1 MGMIFLKK
9 VRIAV
14 STAVAAALICGC
26 AAAGTGAAETAQ
38 APREEEREA
47 AGAPGPGTIL
57 PDRIEVITD
66 SDYPYN
72 AEEIMYLSGVRSTAY
87 RQNTRYSLCDLDGD
101 GLSELLIAVADSA
114 AGDSAAELGSTE
126 EIIGVYAYDADQN
139 AAVLQKT
146 VQEGTEKSALPE
158 ELIWVE
164 GTQWPDASLIGA
176 AEQLGDPG
184 VRTDYYLSA
193 NYEWLNGQHVYGQG
207 EIADGVSGK
216 QGIPERK
223 QQMFADRDHYRGDDI
238 RILRDYYDAAV
249 DWERRDDEGIEPV
262 RKYFTAIEDIETI
275 PELTEYL
282 TDPES
287 DPFCILMTLNTSL
300 DLEDTS
306 SWILEIGE
314 DQFSVLP
321 RIFHNSDPEEVEA
334 VRQDFEIPV
343 RYLLSRAGW
352 QEEDI
357 DRLMKESY
365 AMEDRL
371 LECAW
376 GQEED
381 QGGETESRFGGCLPF
396 DEFVSRCTHFPLK
409 EILHAYGV
417 TDSRIRAVFPQY
429 IELLDEIYTEENL
442 PALKAYLLTHTAYS
456 AYPFLDM
463 ETAGC
468 LIREEE
474 TDEEFRMIMNASY
487 QGEVLSSRGLLSVAE
502 ENAYMTYFTDDEE
515 KQDITALCEEIRD
528 AFREILEQ
536 SDWLSPEGRKQ
547 AVAKLDAMT
556 FSVLKPDQLIDSSYL
571 AVDRE
576 ASFLDNYAH
585 IFVNS
590 IRHNCSFA
598 GTARVPGDWRYDIRP
613 EIATTAENAFYYGSF
628 NQFFILS
635 GFVNEATY
643 RKDMPVEE
651 KLGRLGEVIG
661 HELTHGFD
669 PQGIQYDQHGNK
681 VVTDDNP
688 YGWLPEE
695 DYKAFMERAKR
706 IAEYFS
712 TIKPFPY
719 AACDGEM
726 VWGEAAADIGGM
738 AIGLKIAEKY
748 QDFDYDLYF
757 RSHAALWRMQSTINT
772 ERYDVYN
779 EHPLRYLRINT
790 VVQQFDEFL
799 DTYGIQEGDLMYLKP
814 EDRINLWT

>member
-1 MGMIFLKK
+1 MNKI
-9 VRIAV
+9 RIAV
-14 STAVAAALICGC
+14 SAAAAAALICGC
-26 AAAGTGAAETAQ
+26 AAGGVSEQ
-38 APREEEREA
+38 EK
-47 AGAPGPGTIL
+47 IL
-57 PDRIEVITD
+57 PDRIGIKTD
-66 SDYPYN
+66 SDYLYE
-72 AEEIMYLSGVRSTAY
+72 AEEIMYLSGVRMTAY

-101 GLSELLIAVADSA
+101 GLSELLITVADSA
-114 AGDSAAELGSTE
+114 AGDGTAETTG
-126 EIIGVYAYDADQN
+126 IYVYDADQN
-139 AAVLQKT
+139 AAVLQKSYQGGPENIT
-146 VQEGTEKSALPE
+146 LPE

-164 GTQWPDASLIGA
+164 GTQWPDASLIGV

-193 NYEWLNGQHVYGQG
+193 NYEWLSGQRVHEQG
-207 EIADGVSGK
+207 EVADEVSGK
-216 QGIPERK
+216 QEVSDRK
-223 QQMFADRDHYRGDDI
+223 RQMFSDRDRYHGDDI
-238 RILRDYYDAAV
+238 QILRDYYDAAA
-249 DWERRDDEGIEPV
+249 DWERRDQEGIEPV
-262 RKYFTAIEDIETI
+262 RKYFAAIEDIGSLQ
-275 PELTEYL
+275 ELTEYL
-282 TDPES
+282 ACPET

-306 SWILEIGE
+306 SWILELGE

-321 RIFHNSDPEEVEA
+321 RIFHNSDPAEVEA

-343 RYLLSRAGW
+343 RLLLTKAGW
-352 QEEDI
+352 QEEEI
-357 DRLMKESY
+357 ERLMKESF
-365 AMEDRL
+365 ALEDRL
-371 LECAW
+371 LECAF

-381 QGGETESRFGGCLPF
+381 QGKDKETESRFGGCLPL
-396 DEFVSRCTHFPLK
+396 DEFVSRCRNFPLK
-409 EILHAYGV
+409 EILDAYGV
-417 TDSRIRAVFPQY
+417 TGGRVRAVYPQY
-429 IELLDEIYTEENL
+429 IELLDEIYTEKNL

-456 AYPFLDM
+456 AYSFLDL

-474 TDEEFRMIMNASY
+474 TDEEFRKIMNASY
-487 QGEVLSSRGLLSVAE
+487 QNEVLSSRGLLSVAE

-528 AFREILEQ
+528 AFREILEH
-536 SDWLSPEGRKQ
+536 SDWLSAEGREQ
-547 AVAKLDAMT
+547 AVAKLDNMT

-571 AVDRE
+571 AADRE

-585 IFVNS
+585 ILVNS
-590 IRHNCSFA
+590 IRHNCALA

-669 PQGIQYDQHGNK
+669 PQGIQYDKHGNK
-681 VVTDDNP
+681 AVTDSRP

-695 DYKAFMERAKR
+695 DYKAFMERAER
-706 IAEYFS
+706 IAAYYNA
-712 TIKPFPY
+712 IKSFPY
-719 AACDGEM
+719 AACDGEK

-748 QDFDYDLYF
+748 KEFDYDRYF
-757 RSHAALWRMQSTINT
+757 RSHAELWRMQCTIST
-772 ERYDVYN
+772 ERYDVSD
-779 EHPLRYLRINT
+779 EHPLRCLRVNT

-799 DTYGIQEGDLMYLKP
+799 DTYGVREGDLMYLAP
-814 EDRINLWT
+814 EDRIALWTSDDVN